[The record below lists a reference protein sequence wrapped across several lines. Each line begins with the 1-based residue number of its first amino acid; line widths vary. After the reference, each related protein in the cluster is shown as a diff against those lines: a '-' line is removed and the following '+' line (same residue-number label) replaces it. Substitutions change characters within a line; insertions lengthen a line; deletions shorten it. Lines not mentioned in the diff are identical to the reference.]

1 MKLSRASI
9 LFYMG
14 LVFVSGGVLGMF
26 GQRLYDAVPVSSS
39 NRGRLSPE
47 EFRKRALAEY
57 KSRLKLTDDQVLTF
71 NSLMDETQARVGE
84 VRKQMHPQYEKIHEE
99 QTSKVLE
106 ILTPEQRIEYEK
118 MVKEREEHQKQNG
131 GHGPGPGGI

>member
-9 LFYMG
+9 LFYVG

-26 GQRLYDAVPVSSS
+26 GQRLYDAAPVSSKQRP
-39 NRGRLSPE
+39 NPE
-47 EFRKRALAEY
+47 EFRKKALAEY
-57 KSRLKLTDDQVLTF
+57 QSRLKLTDDQVFKF
-71 NSLMDETQARVGE
+71 NALMDETRARVGE
-84 VRKQMHPQYEKIHEE
+84 VRKQMHPLYEKIHEE
-99 QTSKVLE
+99 QTNKVLD
-106 ILTPEQRIEYEK
+106 ILTPEQRTEYAK